1 MVPVFV
7 LLTKTVIAGNT
18 IKVPKKQMNIDKIQ
32 IQICFIILNLLF
44 FDDIPEDTRGNNSE
58 SPESGSFS
66 CSLSSFL
73 LLSSI
78 QIVKPT

>member
-32 IQICFIILNLLF
+32 IQIRFIMLNVLF
-44 FDDIPEDTRGNNSE
+44 FDDIPEETRGNNSG
-58 SPESGSFS
+58 SPEFDSFS

-73 LLSSI
+73 LSSI
-78 QIVKPT
+78 QIVKPK